1 MSTSIEAWF
10 QLRRLEQQIQTV
22 LARELQ
28 AMGGCPLMVNE
39 YYLLYFLN
47 LAKHGKLKQIDLED
61 KLGLSL
67 SATSRMIAKLEEKNC
82 GVIARQVCPEDK
94 RAVYIVLTPKGRD
107 LVESVN
113 PLIDKAL
120 QQFPL
125 LQSDDLQQPAV

>member
-1 MSTSIEAWF
+1 
-10 QLRRLEQQIQTV
+10 
-22 LARELQ
+22 
-28 AMGGCPLMVNE
+28 MVNE

-94 RAVYIVLTPKGRD
+94 RAVYIVLTPKGRN